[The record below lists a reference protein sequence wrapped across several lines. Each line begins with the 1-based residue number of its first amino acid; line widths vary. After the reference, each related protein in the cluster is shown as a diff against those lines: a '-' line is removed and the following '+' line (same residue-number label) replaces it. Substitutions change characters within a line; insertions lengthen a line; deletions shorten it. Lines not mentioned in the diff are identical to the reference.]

1 MTDHT
6 PDTVRADHLVA
17 LVENLLKDGIEGT
30 AGVQCILREIEALEP
45 GAIENMA
52 ARLQLR
58 RLERMG
64 RKPN

>member
-1 MTDHT
+1 MTDQT
-6 PDTVRADHLVA
+6 PDSARADHLVA
-17 LVENLLKDGIEGT
+17 LVENLLKDGTEGT
-30 AGVQCILREIEALEP
+30 AGIQCILHEIEALEP

>member
-1 MTDHT
+1 MTD
-6 PDTVRADHLVA
+6 DVGKLERSAAGDISQA
-17 LVENLLKDGIEGT
+17 LLRDGTEGT

-45 GAIENMA
+45 GAIENEA

>member
-1 MTDHT
+1 MTDQT

-17 LVENLLKDGIEGT
+17 LVENLLKEGTEGT
-30 AGVQCILREIEALEP
+30 AGVQSILREIEALEP

-52 ARLQLR
+52 ASLQLR